1 VTTSSIS
8 VLGAIGAMK
17 VISPLGEQALIDL
30 EEERYIKMQNYVTP
44 EFELVIIE
52 TNDIIANSELAV
64 KPGDNDT
71 SVPKE
76 WWD

>member
-1 VTTSSIS
+1 MNYVSPELEILMLENVDIITSS
-8 VLGAIGAMK
+8 
-17 VISPLGEQALIDL
+17 
-30 EEERYIKMQNYVTP
+30 N
-44 EFELVIIE
+44 
-52 TNDIIANSELAV
+52 LAV

>member
-1 VTTSSIS
+1 
-8 VLGAIGAMK
+8 
-17 VISPLGEQALIDL
+17 
-30 EEERYIKMQNYVTP
+30 MQNYVTP
-44 EFELVIIE
+44 EFELVMIE
-52 TNDIIANSELAV
+52 TDDIIANSELAV

>member
-1 VTTSSIS
+1 
-8 VLGAIGAMK
+8 MQK
-17 VISPLGEQALIDL
+17 
-30 EEERYIKMQNYVTP
+30 YITP
-44 EFELVIIE
+44 EFEVVAIE
-52 TNDIIANSELAV
+52 ANDIIAQSELAI